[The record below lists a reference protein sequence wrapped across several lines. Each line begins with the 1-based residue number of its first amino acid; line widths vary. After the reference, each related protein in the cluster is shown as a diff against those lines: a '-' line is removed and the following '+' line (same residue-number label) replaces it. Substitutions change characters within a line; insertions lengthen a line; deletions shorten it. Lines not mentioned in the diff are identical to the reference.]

1 MTCNI
6 TNGDVLQ
13 LSHYTF
19 LPLIWVWVTE
29 IVTVKLLSNPT
40 RWCSETPSWFRNRLN
55 HFSSNNQQQ
64 PATTSNCLKITV
76 SSVTSSKIP
85 PPRKKYEINMSD
97 INYVLSLCSVIF
109 NSPRIKLIYIEIEAD
124 FRSKCSIFA
133 ISNRPSA
140 QSSCLIRNHLPIYGF
155 WLFQDSYRIIKILEY
170 QKFENFKFCKNFKV
184 SFTSKRDL
192 GPKMGI
198 FRLKWK
204 LSPSTDTLNSPKTVL
219 ELDF

>member
-40 RWCSETPSWFRNRLN
+40 RWRSETPSWFRNRLN
-55 HFSSNNQQQ
+55 HFTSNNQLQARISSYNLES
-64 PATTSNCLKITV
+64 PATTSYNLE
-76 SSVTSSKIP
+76 SQAELLDYVTSSKIP
-85 PPRKKYEINMSD
+85 RPRKEYEINMSD

-124 FRSKCSIFA
+124 FRSKCSILA

-155 WLFQDSYRIIKILEY
+155 WLFQDSYRIIKILE
-170 QKFENFKFCKNFKV
+170 
-184 SFTSKRDL
+184 
-192 GPKMGI
+192 
-198 FRLKWK
+198 
-204 LSPSTDTLNSPKTVL
+204 
-219 ELDF
+219 

>member
-29 IVTVKLLSNPT
+29 IVTVKLLSKPT

-55 HFSSNNQQQ
+55 HFTSNNQLQARISSYNLES
-64 PATTSNCLKITV
+64 PATTSYNLE
-76 SSVTSSKIP
+76 SQAELLDYVTSSKIP
-85 PPRKKYEINMSD
+85 RPRKEYEINMSD

-124 FRSKCSIFA
+124 FRSKCSILA

-170 QKFENFKFCKNFKV
+170 QKFWKFQILQKLQSLIHIKERF
-184 SFTSKRDL
+184 
-192 GPKMGI
+192 GP
-198 FRLKWK
+198 
-204 LSPSTDTLNSPKTVL
+204 
-219 ELDF
+219 